1 MLKVSIPILISA
13 KTLWQNLVETL
24 RILGVDPGSRKTG
37 YGLIENSGNRIRH
50 LASGCIRLNAK
61 HPLSDRLS
69 MLSRELEQLIEE
81 FRPDCGAVEKVFFA
95 KNAQSALTLGH
106 ARGVILLKFSERHL
120 PIHEYQ
126 ALKVK
131 QTVVGVG
138 RANKDQIQHMV
149 RILLNL
155 QNSLQED
162 EADALAVA
170 ITHAHLGLS
179 LKQSL

>member
-1 MLKVSIPILISA
+1 MSIPILTSA
-13 KTLWQNLVETL
+13 KALWQNLVETL
-24 RILGVDPGSRKTG
+24 RILGIDPGSRKTG
-37 YGLIENSGNRIRH
+37 YGLIENTGNRTRH

-69 MLSRELEQLIEE
+69 ILSRELEQLIEE

-106 ARGVILLKFSERHL
+106 ARGVILLKFSERNL

-126 ALKVK
+126 TLKVK

-138 RANKDQIQHMV
+138 RAGKDQVQHMV
-149 RILLNL
+149 KILLNL

-179 LKQSL
+179 LKQSA

>member
-1 MLKVSIPILISA
+1 MSIPILTSA
-13 KTLWQNLVETL
+13 KALWQNLVETL
-24 RILGVDPGSRKTG
+24 RILGIDPGSRKTG
-37 YGLIENSGNRIRH
+37 YGLIENTGNRTRH

-69 MLSRELEQLIEE
+69 MLSKELEQLIEE

-106 ARGVILLKFSERHL
+106 ARGVILLKFSERYL

-126 ALKVK
+126 TLKVK

-138 RANKDQIQHMV
+138 RADNDQVQHMV
-149 RILLNL
+149 KILLNL

-179 LKQSL
+179 LKQSP

>member
-1 MLKVSIPILISA
+1 M
-13 KTLWQNLVETL
+13 VETL
-24 RILGVDPGSRKTG
+24 RILGIDPGSRKTG
-37 YGLIENSGNRIRH
+37 YGLIENTGNRIRH

-69 MLSRELEQLIEE
+69 ILSRELEQLIEE
-81 FRPDCGAVEKVFFA
+81 FRPDCGVVEKIFFA

-106 ARGVILLKFSERHL
+106 ARGVILLKFSERNL

-126 ALKVK
+126 TLKIK

-138 RANKDQIQHMV
+138 RADKDQVQHMV
-149 RILLNL
+149 KILLNL
-155 QNSLQED
+155 QNKLQED

>member
-1 MLKVSIPILISA
+1 M
-13 KTLWQNLVETL
+13 
-24 RILGVDPGSRKTG
+24 RILGIDPGSRKTG
-37 YGLIENSGNRIRH
+37 YGLIENTGNRIRH

-69 MLSRELEQLIEE
+69 ILSRELEQLIEE
-81 FRPDCGAVEKVFFA
+81 FRPDCGVVEKIFFA

-106 ARGVILLKFSERHL
+106 ARGVILLKFSERNL

-126 ALKVK
+126 TLKIK

-138 RANKDQIQHMV
+138 RADKDQVQHMV
-149 RILLNL
+149 KILLNL
-155 QNSLQED
+155 QNKLQED

-179 LKQSL
+179 IKQSL

>member
-1 MLKVSIPILISA
+1 MSIPILTSVKA
-13 KTLWQNLVETL
+13 LCQNLVETL
-24 RILGVDPGSRKTG
+24 RILGIDPGSRKTG
-37 YGLIENSGNRIRH
+37 YGLIENTGNRTRH
-50 LASGCIRLNAK
+50 LASGCIQLNERDQ
-61 HPLSDRLS
+61 LSDRLS

>member
-1 MLKVSIPILISA
+1 
-13 KTLWQNLVETL
+13 
-24 RILGVDPGSRKTG
+24 
-37 YGLIENSGNRIRH
+37 
-50 LASGCIRLNAK
+50 
-61 HPLSDRLS
+61 
-69 MLSRELEQLIEE
+69 MLSKELEQLIEE

-126 ALKVK
+126 TLKVK

-138 RANKDQIQHMV
+138 RADKDQVQHMV
-149 RILLNL
+149 KILLNL

-179 LKQSL
+179 LKQSP